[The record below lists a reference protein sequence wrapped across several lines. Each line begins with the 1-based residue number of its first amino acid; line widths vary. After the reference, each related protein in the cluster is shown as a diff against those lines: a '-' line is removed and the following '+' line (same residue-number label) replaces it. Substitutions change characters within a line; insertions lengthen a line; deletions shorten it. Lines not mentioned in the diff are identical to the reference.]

1 MPHCL
6 VNGVSTDQISI
17 SDRGLNYGDG
27 CFETIAVKSGA
38 PLLWQRHM
46 DRLFASC
53 KTLGIA
59 TNFDATTL
67 AAEAKRVI
75 ESKDTAVLKIVVTRG
90 TGGQGYR
97 PGTDTAATRIVSAH
111 PWRSRPPEFRADGVR
126 LRVCDT
132 RLSHQ
137 PRLAGIKHLNRL
149 EQVLGRAEWRDEYEE
164 GLMLDTDDQ
173 VIEGTMSNL
182 FVQQGEQFVTPALE
196 KSGVNGVMRAE
207 IMEQLV
213 RMGIGCK
220 QSSVSV
226 DMIYNADGL
235 FVCNSLV
242 GVWPVIAVEQKKYP
256 VTELTRQ
263 IQHAIESVTV

>member
-1 MPHCL
+1 MLDCL
-6 VNGVSTDQISI
+6 VNGQQADQISI

-46 DRLFASC
+46 NRLFESC
-53 KTLGIA
+53 EALVISPGFNAATLEV
-59 TNFDATTL
+59 
-67 AAEAKRVI
+67 EAKQLI
-75 ESKDTAVLKIVVTRG
+75 PSGDNAVLKIVVTRG

-97 PGTDTAATRIVSAH
+97 PDTASPSTRVVSVH
-111 PWRSRPPEFRADGVR
+111 PWRARPAEYRTDGIR
-126 LRVCDT
+126 LRVCET
-132 RLSHQ
+132 RLGRN

-149 EQVLGRAEWRDEYEE
+149 EQVLARAEWQDEYEE

-207 IMEQLV
+207 IMERLV
-213 RMGIGCK
+213 QMGIGCK
-220 QSSVSV
+220 QASVSV

-235 FVCNSLV
+235 FVCNSLI
-242 GVWPVIAVEQKKYP
+242 GVWPVIAVEQKKYQI
-256 VTELTRQ
+256 TELTKQ